1 MEQPEDPRVDNA
13 DDKRRW
19 GTEQRLGFIEFRL
32 FWEGGVNRGD
42 ITSHFGV
49 SVPQASNDLSRYKEL
64 AGDNIQYDA
73 SEKRYLPTANFHPRF
88 IKPTADRYLAQLKAV
103 ADGILAPDETQIEAL
118 TGVDTMPIPGR
129 RIEPDIL
136 KALLT
141 AIRAQRSIEI
151 HYQSMNPIR
160 PEPLW
165 RRISPHAFAHEGF
178 RWHTRAW
185 CHLESKWKDFIV
197 SRCRGVRHEGEPG
210 ARPEDDKHWRT
221 FFDVIL
227 KPNPALSPSQRET
240 IAWDYQMTK
249 GRKVIP
255 VRCAMLYYFEKR
267 LRLDVEDGRD
277 KPAEK
282 PVVVENLAAF
292 RKARDAAMA

>member
-19 GTEQRLGFIEFRL
+19 GTERRLEFIEFRL

-103 ADGILAPDETQIEAL
+103 ADGILAPDETQL
-118 TGVDTMPIPGR
+118 DGLPGVDTMPIPGR

-141 AIRAQRSIEI
+141 AIRAHRSIEI

-160 PEPLW
+160 PDPIW
-165 RRISPHAFAHEGF
+165 RRITPHAFGHDGF
-178 RWHTRAW
+178 RWHTRAF
-185 CHLESKWKDFIV
+185 CHMEGKWKDFIV
-197 SRCRGVRHEGEPG
+197 SRCRGVRNEGEPG

-240 IAWDYQMTK
+240 IAW
-249 GRKVIP
+249 
-255 VRCAMLYYFEKR
+255 
-267 LRLDVEDGRD
+267 
-277 KPAEK
+277 
-282 PVVVENLAAF
+282 
-292 RKARDAAMA
+292 